1 LKILAG
7 FQPENQMSVIY
18 NSQWSHPEWE
28 FQDSAIIAELK
39 AMVKCNAE
47 VIFDMQSTMGHHAT
61 TLMFLS
67 ELMEQIEQDID
78 NIHCPL
84 NISPLET
91 VEIDE
96 VASQPQPVKK
106 AGRPC
111 SDHPFTRVVKQAE
124 IFSVDESCEVYY
136 PFQTWRIGGAEVE
149 VRFVVI
155 IDKEIGR
162 KDCFVHAGDV
172 GFQIVAHRGN
182 ISREFGNFLPGEEKW
197 KFRVPSVTSAS
208 GQITNVLTVQGV
220 RRLAGLKKVQN
231 EYNAWLLNEVIP
243 FMNGH
248 MKNI

>member
-1 LKILAG
+1 
-7 FQPENQMSVIY
+7 MTSIY
-18 NSQWSHPEWE
+18 NSQWSHPEWD

-67 ELMEQIEQDID
+67 EQVEEIEQDID
-78 NIHCPL
+78 NLYCPL

-96 VASQPQPVKK
+96 DESQSKPVKK

-111 SDHPFTRVVKQAE
+111 SDQSTARVVKQAE
-124 IFSVDESCEVYY
+124 IFSVDQSCEVYF
-136 PFQTWRIGGAEVE
+136 PFQAWHIGCQEVE

-155 IDKEIGR
+155 IEKETGR

-172 GFQIVAHRGN
+172 GFRIVAHRGN
-182 ISREFGNFLPGEEKW
+182 ISREFGSFLPGVEKW
-197 KFRVPSVTSAS
+197 KFRVPSATNPS

-220 RRLAGLKKVQN
+220 RRLAGLKKVQSG
-231 EYNAWLLNEVIP
+231 YKAWLLNEIIP

-248 MKNI
+248 TKNI

>member
-1 LKILAG
+1 MKILAVSSLKIK
-7 FQPENQMSVIY
+7 MSVIY
-18 NSQWSHPEWE
+18 NSQWSYPEWE
-28 FQDSAIIAELK
+28 YQDIAELK

-67 ELMEQIEQDID
+67 DRMEKIEQNID
-78 NIHCPL
+78 DLYCPL

-96 VASQPQPVKK
+96 VESQTKPVKK

-111 SDHPFTRVVKQAE
+111 SDNPTRVVKQAE
-124 IFSVDESCEVYY
+124 IFSVDESCEVYF
-136 PFQTWRIGGAEVE
+136 PFQTWRIGGVEVE

-155 IDKEIGR
+155 IDKETGR

-172 GFQIVAHRGN
+172 GFGIVAHRGN
-182 ISREFGNFLPGEEKW
+182 ISREFGSFLPGVEKW

-231 EYNAWLLNEVIP
+231 EYKAWLLNEVIP

-248 MKNI
+248 IKNI